1 MNIPKNN
8 SSLKVIEGLLKEV
21 KHNTL
26 LRMITLA
33 EKQLNPFNYHLSFEA
48 KKRLKWLYVL
58 YHEQN
63 DNVTIAAKR
72 IGITRQ
78 WLLVLK
84 NKFEK
89 GSRNPRVLEPKIKAP
104 HDTSNRKRIPKETEK
119 KIIEVRDMSRNV
131 WGKEKIAVVM
141 KRDHGIKV
149 NPNTVNSYLHKH
161 KRINPRISLKNQ
173 RAWRAKK
180 ARENPQAELRVKYRP
195 PKEIKDLAPGA
206 LIEKDMK
213 YVPKYTRNDLSKAGE
228 NFFNQHTELCSFTRI
243 RAIEIEKDGT
253 AKGSVESHIRSL
265 SRFPFKIA
273 CENTDNGSENNAEFR
288 EQLQDEN
295 VFHFYSN
302 VGTPTDNP
310 RVERSH
316 LTDELEFYQRGGLKK
331 TFEEQR
337 EASLEWE
344 HFYNFIRPH
353 QVLGY
358 LAPMEFYELWKENPE
373 EAFVI
378 TRKYQTYL
386 SKQRKRL
393 ASARRI
399 KKREQIESL
408 MKFIEAKLKDQKTA
422 IKRSK
427 LQLINCQLCSLA

>member
-1 MNIPKNN
+1 MEVSKNKR
-8 SSLKVIEGLLKEV
+8 SFKAIEDLLKEV

-33 EKQLNPFNYHLSFEA
+33 EKQLNPFNHHLSFEA
-48 KKRLKWLYVL
+48 KKRLRWLYTL
-58 YHEQN
+58 YYEQ
-63 DNVTIAAKR
+63 DGNVTKAANKLGLSR
-72 IGITRQ
+72 E
-78 WLLVLK
+78 WLSKIK

-89 GSRNPRVLEPKIKAP
+89 GGRDPRKIEPAPKAP
-104 HDTSNRKRIPKETEK
+104 HDTSNRKRIPEETEK

-141 KRDHGIKV
+141 ERDHGIKV
-149 NPNTVNSYLHKH
+149 NPNTVNNYLHKH
-161 KRINPRISLKNQ
+161 KRINPVISLKNQ
-173 RAWRAKK
+173 RAWMAKK
-180 ARENPQAELRVKYRP
+180 ARENGDVELRVKYRP
-195 PKEIKDLAPGA
+195 PRQIKDLAPGA
-206 LIEKDMK
+206 LVEKDMK
-213 YVPKYTRNDLSKAGE
+213 YVPKYMRNDLSKAGE

-243 RAIEIEKDGT
+243 RAIELAEDGT
-253 AKGSVESHIRSL
+253 AQGSTEAHKRSL
-265 SRFPFKIA
+265 SRFPFRVA

-316 LTDELEFYQRGGLKK
+316 LTDELEFYQKGGLKR
-331 TFEEQR
+331 TFEEQK
-337 EASLEWE
+337 EAIAEWE
-344 HFYNFIRPH
+344 HFYNFVRPH
-353 QVLGY
+353 QALGN
-358 LAPMEFYELWKENPE
+358 LTPMKFYELWKENPE
-373 EAFVI
+373 AAYGI

-386 SKQRKRL
+386 SRQRKRL
-393 ASARRI
+393 SSVRRI

-408 MKFIEAKLKDQKTA
+408 MRFIEAKLKDRKTA

-427 LQLINCQLCSLA
+427 LQLINCELCSLA